1 MFVGPF
7 NESIIKRAI
16 EKGKVKIFIHNLR
29 NFGVGKHRLCDDR
42 PYGGGP
48 GMILKPEPIWR
59 ALKAIKQRA
68 KNKKQKIILLSPQG
82 KLFNQKEAERLAKYK
97 HLILI
102 CAHYEGVDERVRS
115 WIDEEISIGDYILTG
130 GELPTLVLVDSIV
143 RLLHGVVGKSESLKS
158 ESFSGKFLDHPQYT
172 RPRCYRSK
180 RVPAVLLSGDHK
192 KIALWRRK
200 EAIKNTYL
208 RRPDLLTKIRLTKG
222 EKKIVE
228 KVKKKYAWT
237 D

>member
-16 EKGKVKIFIHNLR
+16 EKGKVKIFVHNLR
-29 NFGVGKHRLCDDR
+29 NFGIGKHRLCDDR

-48 GMILKPEPIWR
+48 GMVLKPEPIRR
-59 ALKAIKQRA
+59 ALKAIKGEA
-68 KNKKQKIILLSPQG
+68 KSKKRLIILLSPQG
-82 KLFNQKEAERLAKYK
+82 KLFNQREAERLAKYK

-102 CAHYEGVDERVRS
+102 CARYEGVDERLRS

-130 GELPTLVLVDSIV
+130 GEIPALVLVDSIV
-143 RLLHGVVGKSESLKS
+143 RLLPGVVGKSESLRS
-158 ESFSGKFLDHPQYT
+158 ESFSSRFLDYPQYT

-192 KIALWRRK
+192 KITLWRRK

-208 RRPDLLTKIRLTKG
+208 RRPDLLAKIRLTKE
-222 EKKIVE
+222 EKKIIK
-228 KVKKKYAWT
+228 KVKEKLCA